1 MMLTTTRFGLLTAVL
16 LSGAGL
22 TACADKKEDPTPD
35 PAATFEL
42 SHYFDTVTIAPGGG
56 TAHSG
61 GGQVHAP
68 QDITGSARL
77 DATGKVLV
85 LKFAAKPD
93 EVYMELDQAQLRP
106 GWTGTYALRSQ
117 LRPTDPVFVSYLH
130 TNVNTTATTIMRLS
144 DWAPQLTG
152 NVTIT
157 AYDAK
162 RQLVSGSYEITAPN
176 QFDPS
181 DLPARTVCTVLL
193 AGKFANLK
201 VQPQ

>member
-1 MMLTTTRFGLLTAVL
+1 LAAVL

-22 TACADKKEDPTPD
+22 TACADKSDDPTPSTPD
-35 PAATFEL
+35 PKATFEL
-42 SHYFDTVTIAPGGG
+42 SHYFDTVVTAPGGG
-56 TAHSG
+56 TSHTG

-85 LKFAAKPD
+85 LDFVAKPD
-93 EVYMELDQAQLRP
+93 EVYLELDQAQLRP

-117 LRPTDPVFVSYLH
+117 VRPTDPVFVSYLY
-130 TNVNTTATTIMRLS
+130 TEASTTVTTIMRLS

-152 NVTIT
+152 SVTIT
-157 AYDAK
+157 VYDAK
-162 RQLVSGSYEITAPN
+162 RQLVSGRYEITAPD

-181 DLPARTVCTVLL
+181 VLGRPRCTVLL
-193 AGKFANLK
+193 TGEFANLK